1 MPLLIKIFFHR
12 SFPFFCVCFF
22 MKFSRNH
29 WKVVCFSN
37 DWQAKIT
44 SRDHHGSKQH
54 QPPAPVA
61 VWLSWVVCVGASRTP
76 VNNLGS
82 CSWRLCARVSLANFL
97 IRTVNYYFPPGLMN
111 GLVSSDFLLI
121 FLMKILQALL
131 IISMWKV
138 FSLVPKTNNTFLENV
153 REKYF
158 QIFSIYHIVQHMFC
172 TIY

>member
-1 MPLLIKIFFHR
+1 MPLLIKFFYHR
-12 SFPFFCVCFF
+12 SFPFFFVCAFLWSSREIIESNLFF
-22 MKFSRNH
+22 KRLTSEDYFTRSSR
-29 WKVVCFSN
+29 F
-37 DWQAKIT
+37 QTAPT
-44 SRDHHGSKQH
+44 ARH
-54 QPPAPVA
+54 QPPAPVT

-97 IRTVNYYFPPGLMN
+97 IRTVNYYFPPGLIN

-138 FSLVPKTNNTFLENV
+138 FSLVPT
-153 REKYF
+153 
-158 QIFSIYHIVQHMFC
+158 
-172 TIY
+172 